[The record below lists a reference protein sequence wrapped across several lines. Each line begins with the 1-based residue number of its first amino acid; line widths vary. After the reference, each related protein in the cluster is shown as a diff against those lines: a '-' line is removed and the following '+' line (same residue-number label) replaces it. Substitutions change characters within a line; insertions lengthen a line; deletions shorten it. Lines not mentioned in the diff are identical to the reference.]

1 MNLAVLILLGLSAMS
16 VVGLSLLMGYAG
28 QVSLGQAS
36 FYAIGAYTAG
46 LLALH
51 GVPTVVGL
59 LAAPIVSALTA
70 VLVGVPILRLRGHQ
84 LAFATLALQLI
95 LLSVLGDAD
104 WAGGAIGLQGLPY
117 LSVGGFELDQD
128 FEYALLV
135 LAGVVLVSV
144 IARNLVR
151 SRVGRGLRALAT
163 GEMAAASGVPVGAYR
178 LMVFGV
184 SAAFAGLAG
193 GIYAFYLGYL
203 APGSF
208 PVLLSIEYVV
218 MAVVGGIGSI
228 GGALA
233 GAALITVLVRLL
245 TTLATQPGMPSYAP
259 SVLSYA
265 VYALLL
271 IAIVLFVPDG
281 IVPTLRRRSSWLA
294 SRRLWPP
301 FRSPSRSS
309 SAPRSTLRPSPP
321 QPSPPQRSAPQPSA
335 PQPSAPQP
343 SAPQPSAPQ
352 PSTAQPS
359 VARQLS
365 PRGGSAASSSPAPP
379 APAAPSSPTTPERSP
394 TAPPGSPTSP
404 GTGTA
409 P

>member
-1 MNLAVLILLGLSAMS
+1 MLILLSLSAMS

-46 LLALH
+46 LLSLH
-51 GVPTVVGL
+51 GVPTLAGL
-59 LAAPIVSALTA
+59 LLAPVAAAAAA
-70 VLVGVPILRLRGHQ
+70 VIVGVPILRLRGHQ

-117 LSVGGFELDQD
+117 LSIGGFELDENRHYL
-128 FEYALLV
+128 FLV
-135 LAGVVLVSV
+135 LAGVVLVSLV
-144 IARNLVR
+144 ARNLVR

-163 GEMAAASGVPVGAYR
+163 GEMAAEASGVPVGAYR
-178 LMVFGV
+178 LLVFAV

-193 GIYAFYLGYL
+193 GIYAFFLGYL

-228 GGALA
+228 AGALV
-233 GAALITVLVRLL
+233 GAALITLVVQLL
-245 TTLATQPGMPSYAP
+245 TTLATQPGMPEYAP

-271 IAIVLFVPDG
+271 IAVVLFVPGG
-281 IVPTLRRRSSWLA
+281 IVPTLRRRTPWADSLPSW
-294 SRRLWPP
+294 RP
-301 FRSPSRSS
+301 FRLLSPSRP
-309 SAPRSTLRPSPP
+309 PRRPTPAS
-321 QPSPPQRSAPQPSA
+321 
-335 PQPSAPQP
+335 
-343 SAPQPSAPQ
+343 
-352 PSTAQPS
+352 PSTPAP
-359 VARQLS
+359 
-365 PRGGSAASSSPAPP
+365 PSSSPAASSPTSNSPTSNSP
-379 APAAPSSPTTPERSP
+379 APAPAPPASGTPAPPSPNASWAALPGSPTPEPGSTPEPSP

-404 GTGTA
+404 PTGA
-409 P
+409 AR

>member
-1 MNLAVLILLGLSAMS
+1 MISTDVLVLLGLAAMA

-46 LLALH
+46 LLSLH
-51 GVPTVVGL
+51 GLPSLVGL
-59 LAAPIVSALTA
+59 LLAPVAAA
-70 VLVGVPILRLRGHQ
+70 VAAVVVGIPILRLRGHQ

-117 LSVGGFELDQD
+117 LSVGGFELDESFQ
-128 FEYALLV
+128 YLLLV

-144 IARNLVR
+144 VARNLVR

-163 GEMAAASGVPVGAYR
+163 GETAAEASGVPVGAYR
-178 LMVFGV
+178 LLVFAF

-218 MAVVGGIGSI
+218 MAVVGGLGSI
-228 GGALA
+228 AGALA
-233 GAALITVLVRLL
+233 GATLITLVVQLL
-245 TTLATQPGMPSYAP
+245 TTLATQPGMPSFAP

-271 IAIVLFVPDG
+271 IAVVLFVPDG
-281 IVPTLRRRSSWLA
+281 IVPTLRRRSPCIV
-294 SRRLWPP
+294 SRRLFSLPL
-301 FRSPSRSS
+301 RS
-309 SAPRSTLRPSPP
+309 
-321 QPSPPQRSAPQPSA
+321 RSAPPEPRRPC
-335 PQPSAPQP
+335 PQ
-343 SAPQPSAPQ
+343 
-352 PSTAQPS
+352 
-359 VARQLS
+359 
-365 PRGGSAASSSPAPP
+365 APP
-379 APAAPSSPTTPERSP
+379 PTTPESSATAAPGSP
-394 TAPPGSPTSP
+394 AHPPAPRPTTPESSATAPPGSPTSP
-404 GTGTA
+404 PTGA
-409 P
+409 AH

>member
-1 MNLAVLILLGLSAMS
+1 MNLPVLILLGLSAMA

-46 LLALH
+46 LLAVH
-51 GVPTVVGL
+51 GVPTLLGL
-59 LAAPIVSALTA
+59 LAAPIAAA
-70 VLVGVPILRLRGHQ
+70 VVAAVVGVPILRLRGHQ

-95 LLSVLGDAD
+95 LLSVLASAD

-117 LSVGGFELDQD
+117 LSIGSFELDQD
-128 FEYALLV
+128 RDYLIL
-135 LAGVVLVSV
+135 VVLSVAMVSL

-163 GEMAAASGVPVGAYR
+163 GEMAAEASGVPVGAYR
-178 LMVFGV
+178 LLVFAV

-233 GAALITVLVRLL
+233 GAALITVVVRLL
-245 TTLATQPGMPSYAP
+245 TVVATQPGMPSYAP

-271 IAIVLFVPDG
+271 IAVVLFVPDG
-281 IVPTLRRRSSWLA
+281 IVPTLRRRSSCTV
-294 SRRLWPP
+294 SRRLWPLSRSVS
-301 FRSPSRSS
+301 RSPSPHQPTPTPAATPPP
-309 SAPRSTLRPSPP
+309 APPP
-321 QPSPPQRSAPQPSA
+321 TPTPAPSA
-335 PQPSAPQP
+335 TPAPSTTPPPSATPPPTPAATTAP
-343 SAPQPSAPQ
+343 SA
-352 PSTAQPS
+352 T
-359 VARQLS
+359 
-365 PRGGSAASSSPAPP
+365 PP
-379 APAAPSSPTTPERSP
+379 APAQPPRHAAPSPTTPERSP
-394 TAPPGSPTSP
+394 TGPPGSPTSP
-404 GTGTA
+404 ATGAA

>member
-1 MNLAVLILLGLSAMS
+1 MNQTVVILLGLSAMS

-46 LLALH
+46 LLSLH
-51 GVPTVVGL
+51 GVPTLAGLFLAPVAAAFAAVIVG
-59 LAAPIVSALTA
+59 I
-70 VLVGVPILRLRGHQ
+70 PILRLRGHQ

-117 LSVGGFELDQD
+117 LSVGGFELDEN
-128 FEYALLV
+128 FHYLFLV

-144 IARNLVR
+144 VALNLVR

-163 GEMAAASGVPVGAYR
+163 GEMAAEASGVPVGAYR
-178 LMVFGV
+178 LLVFAV

-193 GIYAFYLGYL
+193 GIYAFFLGYL

-228 GGALA
+228 AGALV
-233 GAALITVLVRLL
+233 GATLITLVVQLL

-271 IAIVLFVPDG
+271 IAVVLFVPGG
-281 IVPTLRRRSSWLA
+281 IVPTLRRRTPWPDSLPSW
-294 SRRLWPP
+294 RP
-301 FRSPSRSS
+301 FRSPS
-309 SAPRSTLRPSPP
+309 PSQPPP
-321 QPSPPQRSAPQPSA
+321 QPTPESPGKPAPSPSTVASAPAPQPSA
-335 PQPSAPQP
+335 PAPSPSA
-343 SAPQPSAPQ
+343 SAK
-352 PSTAQPS
+352 
-359 VARQLS
+359 
-365 PRGGSAASSSPAPP
+365 SSS
-379 APAAPSSPTTPERSP
+379 TPGPSP

-404 GTGTA
+404 A
-409 P
+409 PGAAP

>member
-1 MNLAVLILLGLSAMS
+1 MSLAVLILLGLSAMT

-51 GVPTVVGL
+51 GVPALIGL
-59 LAAPIVSALTA
+59 LAAPVVCALTA

-117 LSVGGFELDQD
+117 LTVGGFAFDQD

-135 LAGVVLVSV
+135 LAGVVLVSLV
-144 IARNLVR
+144 ARNLVR

-163 GEMAAASGVPVGAYR
+163 GEMAAAASGVPVGAYR

-233 GAALITVLVRLL
+233 GAALITVVVRML
-245 TTLATQPGMPSYAP
+245 TTLATRPGMPSYAP

-281 IVPTLRRRSSWLA
+281 IVPTLRRRFSWLA
-294 SRRLWPP
+294 SRRHWPP
-301 FRSPSRSS
+301 FRSPSPSP
-309 SAPRSTLRPSPP
+309 SAPASPP
-321 QPSPPQRSAPQPSA
+321 RPWPHQPSPHQTSHPR
-335 PQPSAPQP
+335 
-343 SAPQPSAPQ
+343 
-352 PSTAQPS
+352 TG
-359 VARQLS
+359 S
-365 PRGGSAASSSPAPP
+365 PGA
-379 APAAPSSPTTPERSP
+379 SSPTTPEHSP

-404 GTGTA
+404 STGAA

>member
-163 GEMAAASGVPVGAYR
+163 GEMAAAASGVPVGAYR

-184 SAAFAGLAG
+184 SAMRRSLKSTLGGEWKTNRWRPFGAFAT
-193 GIYAFYLGYL
+193 
-203 APGSF
+203 
-208 PVLLSIEYVV
+208 
-218 MAVVGGIGSI
+218 
-228 GGALA
+228 ALA
-233 GAALITVLVRLL
+233 RLTGLTCPLTRRTPTTAYRAPFQKVAALVDRSDVRD
-245 TTLATQPGMPSYAP
+245 T
-259 SVLSYA
+259 
-265 VYALLL
+265 
-271 IAIVLFVPDG
+271 
-281 IVPTLRRRSSWLA
+281 
-294 SRRLWPP
+294 
-301 FRSPSRSS
+301 
-309 SAPRSTLRPSPP
+309 
-321 QPSPPQRSAPQPSA
+321 
-335 PQPSAPQP
+335 
-343 SAPQPSAPQ
+343 
-352 PSTAQPS
+352 
-359 VARQLS
+359 
-365 PRGGSAASSSPAPP
+365 
-379 APAAPSSPTTPERSP
+379 TTPLR
-394 TAPPGSPTSP
+394 TKR
-404 GTGTA
+404 
-409 P
+409 

>member
-1 MNLAVLILLGLSAMS
+1 MNVTVLVLLGLSAMS

-46 LLALH
+46 ILSLH
-51 GVPTVVGL
+51 GVPTLLGLALAPVAAALAAVVVG
-59 LAAPIVSALTA
+59 I
-70 VLVGVPILRLRGHQ
+70 PILRLRGHQ

-117 LSVGGFELDQD
+117 LSVGGFEFDQD
-128 FEYALLV
+128 LDYLFLV

-151 SRVGRGLRALAT
+151 SRTGRGLRALAT
-163 GEMAAASGVPVGAYR
+163 GEMAAEASGVPVGAYR
-178 LMVFGV
+178 LLVFAV

-193 GIYAFYLGYL
+193 GIYAFFVGYL

-218 MAVVGGIGSI
+218 MAVVGGVGSI
-228 GGALA
+228 AGALV
-233 GAALITVLVRLL
+233 GAALITLVVQAL
-245 TTLATQPGMPSYAP
+245 TTLATQPGMPSFAP

-271 IAIVLFVPDG
+271 IAVVLFVPGG
-281 IVPTLRRRSSWLA
+281 IVPTLRRRLPCAVSLSWPL
-294 SRRLWPP
+294 
-301 FRSPSRSS
+301 SRSS
-309 SAPRSTLRPSPP
+309 SHS
-321 QPSPPQRSAPQPSA
+321 RSAPPHPPS
-335 PQPSAPQP
+335 PHPPSPHLPVSHPP
-343 SAPQPSAPQ
+343 SPGTHPPSPHPPVSHP
-352 PSTAQPS
+352 PSPGTHPPS
-359 VARQLS
+359 
-365 PRGGSAASSSPAPP
+365 PHPPASS
-379 APAAPSSPTTPERSP
+379 TTPEHSP

-404 GTGTA
+404 PPGTA
-409 P
+409 R

>member
-321 QPSPPQRSAPQPSA
+321 QPSPPQPSA

-343 SAPQPSAPQ
+343 SAPQPSR
-352 PSTAQPS
+352 AQPS

>member
-1 MNLAVLILLGLSAMS
+1 MSLAVLILLGLSAMT

-51 GVPTVVGL
+51 GVPTLLGL
-59 LAAPIVSALTA
+59 LAAPVVSALTA

-104 WAGGAIGLQGLPY
+104 WAGGAVGLQGLPY
-117 LSVGGFELDQD
+117 LSVGGFAFDQD

-144 IARNLVR
+144 VARNLVR

-163 GEMAAASGVPVGAYR
+163 GEMAAEASGVPVGAYR
-178 LMVFGV
+178 LMVFGI

-218 MAVVGGIGSI
+218 MAVVGGLGSI

-233 GAALITVLVRLL
+233 GAALITVVVRVLS
-245 TTLATQPGMPSYAP
+245 TLATQPGMPSYAP

-301 FRSPSRSS
+301 SRSPSPSS
-309 SAPRSTLRPSPP
+309 PVPPSLPRLPPPRPS
-321 QPSPPQRSAPQPSA
+321 
-335 PQPSAPQP
+335 
-343 SAPQPSAPQ
+343 
-352 PSTAQPS
+352 
-359 VARQLS
+359 
-365 PRGGSAASSSPAPP
+365 
-379 APAAPSSPTTPERSP
+379 PAAPSSRTTPERSP

-404 GTGTA
+404 GGGTA